1 MADPYGS
8 WPSPIT
14 IELLTAGS
22 IGLDS
27 PSVDSDPD
35 APVEPSV
42 YWLESRSSEQGRSV
56 LVRRRPDGTTEDVT
70 PAPFNVRSSVHEYGG
85 GAYAVADSTVV
96 FSNFADGRVYVID
109 PPGSGTPGAGEPRPI
124 TPDLPGRLLRYADLQ
139 LDLPRRRVIAVREDH
154 RGLTESRD
162 DAAAAASDA
171 ADAAAAADTAAAE
184 NGGPGGE
191 PGAAEGFS
199 RPAEPVN
206 TLVRID
212 LDGESLSTGGDV
224 LVDGHD
230 FVASPRLSPDGHRL
244 AWQSWEHPNMP
255 WDNSTLWLG
264 DADAADA
271 TRVDGGTDRAPVSV
285 ADIGWLADDR
295 LAWCSDRTGFWNL
308 YATDPDSA
316 FGADGASGAATALY
330 PVDADCAGPAWVFG
344 QHTWAQTASGAV
356 LIGRHDPA
364 GVTLVR
370 LDVIGAEPAAELD
383 VALASV
389 DGLAADGDDLVCL
402 AGFTDRLPAIIRVE
416 RAGDPA
422 QRPAGP
428 RVQVLRA
435 ASEVQIDPAAVSV
448 AEPVSWTTPDG
459 ATAFGFFYP
468 PVNPDVDTD
477 PAELPPLVVLSHGG
491 PTAATSPALKLPLQY
506 WTSRGIAVLDVNYGG
521 STGYGRAYRDRLQG
535 TWGVVDVDDCCSGA
549 TALAEQG
556 RVDGK
561 RLAIKGGSA
570 GGYTTLAALTFRDV
584 FTAGVSR
591 YGIGDLEMLA
601 TDTHKFESRYLDGL
615 VGPYPQQRQRYR
627 DRSPIH
633 HVDQLSSA
641 LLVLQG
647 ADDKVVPPN
656 QAEQMAAAV
665 RAKGLPVALRIY
677 QGEGHGFRG
686 AEAVTDSIQSE
697 LSFYGRVFGFTPA
710 DPLPDL
716 EIENL

>member
-1 MADPYGS
+1 MAQEYGS

-27 PSVDSDPD
+27 PAVGGDADS
-35 APVEPSV
+35 PVEPSV
-42 YWLESRSSEQGRSV
+42 YWLESRSSEQGRTV
-56 LVRRRPDGTTEDVT
+56 LVRQRPDGTVEDVT

-96 FSNFADGRVYVID
+96 FSNFADGRLYVID
-109 PPGSGTPGAGEPRPI
+109 GSGGEPRPI
-124 TPDLPGRLLRYADLQ
+124 TPDLPGRVLRYADLQ

-154 RGLTESRD
+154 RGLTE
-162 DAAAAASDA
+162 AADSAGGNTSGDA
-171 ADAAAAADTAAAE
+171 AD
-184 NGGPGGE
+184 GPNARG
-191 PGAAEGFS
+191 P
-199 RPAEPVN
+199 EPVN
-206 TLVRID
+206 TIVRID
-212 LDGESLSTGGDV
+212 LDGTSLSSGGDV
-224 LVDGHD
+224 VVDGHD

-264 DADAADA
+264 DATGFTAAEA
-271 TRVDGGTDRAPVSV
+271 TRVDGGTDSAPVSV
-285 ADIGWLADDR
+285 ADIGWLADGR
-295 LAWCSDRTGFWNL
+295 LAWCADRTGFWNL
-308 YATDPDSA
+308 YAADPDA
-316 FGADGASGAATALY
+316 VAGAAAGGAGAGPALY

-344 QHTWAQTASGAV
+344 QHTWTQTADGAIV
-356 LIGRHDPA
+356 IGRHDPA

-370 LDVIGAEPAAELD
+370 VDATGAEPPVELD
-383 VALASV
+383 VPLASV
-389 DGLAADGDDLVCL
+389 DGLAADGDDVVCL
-402 AGFTDRLPAIIRVE
+402 AGFADRLPAIVRIHPD
-416 RAGDPA
+416 GDRDATGAAPHL
-422 QRPAGP
+422 
-428 RVQVLRA
+428 QVLRA
-435 ASEVQIDPAAVSV
+435 SSAVRIERDMVSV
-448 AEPVSWTTPDG
+448 AEPVSWSTPDG
-459 ATAFGFFYP
+459 ATAHGFFYP
-468 PVNPDVDTD
+468 PVNPQVQPD
-477 PAELPPLVVLSHGG
+477 PGQLPPLVVLSHGG
-491 PTAATSPALKLPLQY
+491 PTAATTPALKLPVQY

-521 STGYGRAYRDRLQG
+521 STGYGRAYRDRLRG
-535 TWGVVDVDDCCSGA
+535 TWGIVDVDDCCSGA
-549 TALAEQG
+549 TALAQQG
-556 RVDGK
+556 RVDGE
-561 RLAIKGGSA
+561 RMAIKGGSA

-615 VGPYPQQRQRYR
+615 VGVYPQQRQRYL

-686 AEAVTDSIQSE
+686 AAAVTDSIQSE
-697 LSFYGRVFGFTPA
+697 LSFYGKVFGFTPA
-710 DPLPDL
+710 NQLPDL
-716 EIENL
+716 QIENLAPGSGRPGSSGE